1 MQDIDVNAWMGASL
15 AAQTCWLRHNHHGCS
30 KLIWP
35 QKYSDQNSVLMFHA
49 HDAFYYICFSSKHML
64 ELWSVPLQS
73 ANEVCPS
80 VPSGFLSWCQSC
92 SWYMGR
98 QLTEILILQHRLK
111 NQWLKVS
118 VQEPSLAQSFSWM
131 GDKSGSCCLK
141 IHLPMQLIVTFNR
154 TWDRNSPLACMYIM
168 LCMASGFSAPLST
181 LHTWLYLCSYRMV
194 GTWLSIPMESPLP
207 T

>member
-111 NQWLKVS
+111 NQWLRYLFKNRVN
-118 VQEPSLAQSFSWM
+118 PSLGW
-131 GDKSGSCCLK
+131 
-141 IHLPMQLIVTFNR
+141 VT
-154 TWDRNSPLACMYIM
+154 NSALAVWRHVYTCN
-168 LCMASGFSAPLST
+168 
-181 LHTWLYLCSYRMV
+181 
-194 GTWLSIPMESPLP
+194 
-207 T
+207 